1 MGPDLMKPGGQKPA
15 DLAPLQNL
23 LLSALA
29 PKMANNLH
37 YEKIMQRLV
46 KFG

>member
-1 MGPDLMKPGGQKPA
+1 MASDLMRHGGQKPA
-15 DLAPLQNL
+15 DLASFQNL

-29 PKMANNLH
+29 PTMANNL
-37 YEKIMQRLV
+37 YYDKIMQRLV

>member
-1 MGPDLMKPGGQKPA
+1 MGPELTKRGGQKPA
-15 DLAPLQNL
+15 DLASLQNL

-29 PKMANNLH
+29 PRMASNLH
-37 YEKIMQRLV
+37 YDKIMQRLV